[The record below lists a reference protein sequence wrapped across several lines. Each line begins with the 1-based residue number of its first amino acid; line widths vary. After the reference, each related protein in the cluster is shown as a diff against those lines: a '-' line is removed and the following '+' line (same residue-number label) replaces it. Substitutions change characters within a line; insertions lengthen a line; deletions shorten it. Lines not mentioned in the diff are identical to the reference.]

1 MNQTHGKAL
10 REISKN
16 IHCSKKLI
24 CLTSEL
30 KNLCKAEDIGL
41 EKRIKCL
48 DDTPQKCDFT
58 IPFGSGFYCKCP
70 VRVYVAKNFKR

>member
-1 MNQTHGKAL
+1 MEQTSFKAL
-10 REISKN
+10 REISKD

-30 KNLCKAEDIGL
+30 KNLCKAEDIGI
-41 EKRIKCL
+41 KDIIKCL
-48 DDTPQKCDFT
+48 YETPQSCDFV

-70 VRVYVAKNFKR
+70 VRVYIAKNLNK